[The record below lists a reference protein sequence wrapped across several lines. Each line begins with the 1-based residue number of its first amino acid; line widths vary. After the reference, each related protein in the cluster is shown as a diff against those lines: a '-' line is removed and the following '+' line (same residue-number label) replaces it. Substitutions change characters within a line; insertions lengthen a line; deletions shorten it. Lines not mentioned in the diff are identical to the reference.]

1 MKNININCVC
11 GLSRIGIK
19 KKNET
24 RKGQERSKRK
34 GVKMLD
40 GVAGESPT
48 EKVMFE

>member
-1 MKNININCVC
+1 MKQ
-11 GLSRIGIK
+11 GK
-19 KKNET
+19 D
-24 RKGQERSKRK
+24 RKGPRER